1 MASRQRTR
9 GRRRARPTV
18 ALPPGFKSLSKAK
31 QIRYLQ
37 ALWDRIAER
46 AAQVPVPRSH
56 LSLAKERL
64 AAFRRD
70 SSPRKY
76 VIRAVVFQEGEWL
89 CAQCLEYD
97 LMVQARNLKQLSRA
111 LQKILVGHIAIRRRH
126 NQQPFRDL
134 PRAPEKYWAMYRRS
148 RLELPAPIFKVGALR
163 SRGIVV
169 APPQVR
175 IATASAA

>member
-1 MASRQRTR
+1 MASRQRKR
-9 GRRRARPTV
+9 GRRNARTAT
-18 ALPPGFKSLSKAK
+18 ALPPGFKSLSKTK
-31 QIRYLQ
+31 QFRYVQ

-46 AAQVPVPRSH
+46 APQLPVLKSH

-70 SSPRKY
+70 SSARKY
-76 VIRAVVFQEGEWL
+76 AIRAVVFQEGEWL

-111 LQKILVGHIAIRRRH
+111 LQKIILGHIAIRRRH

>member
-1 MASRQRTR
+1 MASRRQKR
-9 GRRRARPTV
+9 GRRKNRTEI

-46 AAQVPVPRSH
+46 AARVPVPRAH

-70 SSPRKY
+70 SSARKY

-97 LMVQARNLKQLSRA
+97 LMVQARNLNQLCRA
-111 LQKILVGHIAIRRRH
+111 LQKIIAGHIAIRRRH

-134 PRAPEKYWAMYRRS
+134 PRAPKKYWAMYRRS
-148 RLELPAPIFKVGALR
+148 RLELPAPIFKIGVLR

-169 APPQVR
+169 APPHVR